1 MSGITSDVPRARK
14 VIGCPYNLGV
24 MPLIIRQAVKDDVPA
39 ICRLQGRW
47 FEEGSVYGFTPDDA
61 EQVEAALG
69 TYFLAAEVCG
79 EVIGFISGAAH
90 VSEGT
95 AVVAAGESYLEID
108 NLYVEPEFRGR
119 GVGGELVDRLLAQA
133 REHGLTHAV
142 LYSAAKEIHSV
153 LKFYERHKFQSWYV
167 QMFQKL

>member
-1 MSGITSDVPRARK
+1 MSGITRDTRRARK
-14 VIGCPYNLGV
+14 VVGWRYNFSV
-24 MPLIIRQAVKDDVPA
+24 MPMLIRQAVKDDVAA
-39 ICRLQGRW
+39 ICRLQERW
-47 FEEGSVYGFTPDDA
+47 FEEGSVYGFTPGDA

-69 TYFLAAEVCG
+69 TYFLVAERGG

-90 VSEGT
+90 VSEGM
-95 AVVAAGESYLEID
+95 AVVAAGEGYLEID

-133 REHGLTHAV
+133 RENGLAHAV
-142 LYSAAKEIHSV
+142 LYSAAKEIHGV
-153 LKFYERHKFQSWYV
+153 LKFYERHKFRSWYV